1 MLRKIF
7 RPIGNSLHTG
17 NQNKRKDSSSSK
29 RWLARQ
35 MRDPFVKEAQIQH
48 YRARSA
54 FKLLEIDSRF
64 HIFKPGDYVIDC
76 GAAPGSWSQVAADKV
91 NALSTDKSKPSGKVV
106 AIDLLDFEPIPG
118 VMTLCKCNF
127 LEKQNQSQIIS
138 CLGDKMADCLIS
150 DMAPNATGIKDLDHE
165 NIVCLASEVFAF
177 AASILKQDGIML
189 CKIWDGYLYGNLKT
203 NLEKSFTNCK
213 IVRPDAS
220 RKESSELFIL
230 AKGYNKS

>member
-91 NALSTDKSKPSGKVV
+91 NALST
-106 AIDLLDFEPIPG
+106 
-118 VMTLCKCNF
+118 
-127 LEKQNQSQIIS
+127 EKQNQSQIIS